1 MPKLVYTPQAL
12 RDLDEIRRYI
22 ARRSGLQSAGITFT
36 KKIRTKCKELAS
48 AAGMIGIA
56 RPELR
61 EDVRSHPYGNYVIL
75 LRYHQEDLEIVS
87 IIEGHRDIEQMFK
100 D

>member
-1 MPKLVYTPQAL
+1 
-12 RDLDEIRRYI
+12 
-22 ARRSGLQSAGITFT
+22 
-36 KKIRTKCKELAS
+36 
-48 AAGMIGIA
+48 
-56 RPELR
+56 
-61 EDVRSHPYGNYVIL
+61 VIL